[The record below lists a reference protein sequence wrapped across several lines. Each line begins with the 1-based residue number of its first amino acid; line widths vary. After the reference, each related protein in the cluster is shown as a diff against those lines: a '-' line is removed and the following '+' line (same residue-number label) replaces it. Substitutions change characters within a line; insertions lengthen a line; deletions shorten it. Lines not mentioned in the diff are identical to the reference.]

1 MISQTADGE
10 VPTRASSGRLCAVI
24 ARCLILAAALPF
36 AALLLLVLA
45 IAALPLFGYQAAVI
59 TGGSMEPAIHLG
71 SLTVSQPVAADD
83 LRPGDIVTFRR
94 EGASVDLTHRI
105 VSIDQADG
113 KRAFTTKGDANDSP
127 DPTAITFGGEVNKV
141 VFTAPYAG
149 YAIAFVHSP
158 QGMAV
163 LILLPLIGLAIL
175 HVMKMGGRKER
186 AEAVPGG

>member
-1 MISQTADGE
+1 MISQTADRAD
-10 VPTRASSGRLCAVI
+10 PRRASSGRLGAVI

-45 IAALPLFGYQAAVI
+45 VAALPLFGYQADVI
-59 TGGSMEPAIHLG
+59 TGGSMQPAIHLG
-71 SLTVSQPVAADD
+71 SLTVSQPVATDD
-83 LRPGDIVTFRR
+83 LQIGDIITFRR
-94 EGASVDLTHRI
+94 EGASVDVTHRI
-105 VSIDQADG
+105 VAIDQVDG

-127 DPTAITFGGEVNKV
+127 DPTAITFSRQVNKV

-158 QGMAV
+158 RGMAV

-175 HVMKMGGRKER
+175 RVLKAGGRREP